1 MLRSLV
7 SGLSG
12 IRTHQ
17 TALDVI
23 GNNIANINTMSFKSS
38 RASFSDALSL
48 TLKGGTPPTGTRGG
62 LNPFQIGRGST
73 VDSIDTIFTQGSL
86 ETTGNPTDLSIA
98 GEGFFVM
105 RHGDESLYTRDG
117 SFAVDAT
124 GTLVDPNSGFAVQ
137 GRMADASGN
146 IMSAT
151 PVTNVVLPIGS
162 LFPARATSAAALTG
176 NLDASAETGKVPF
189 IGDTANATF
198 SGNLSATGTVTV
210 PPAAPPA
217 PTGTTF
223 AKHIVI
229 YDYQGNANDVTVT
242 FSKTIDSSAGILD
255 EWSWTATTPAPAT
268 IPPTIPPPDPIAIG
282 TGLITFKADGSYNTS
297 VGNTITCPGWGT
309 GGTSAITV
317 DLDFAQMTQ
326 TNGPFSPMLSY
337 PVEDQTYQTSMMFY
351 DSLGGTHNA
360 IVNFEK
366 DPLVANTW
374 RWSIGVSGNDEAYIN
389 DPSGP
394 VYSHQIVFNTDGTVK
409 TGATANLVIEGPGG
423 LTDGTTTLTNLENGA
438 DAIRVAIDL
447 SSLVQFDGAF
457 TPVPSARDG
466 HGAGSLDNITF
477 DDTGT
482 LIGTFTNGNSQ
493 KLAQVVLADFH
504 NPAGLVK
511 SGGNMY
517 SMSMNSG
524 AAIIGTAGAGIK
536 ASIISNSLE
545 GSNVD
550 LANEFTKM
558 IIAQRGFEANSR
570 VVTTSD
576 AILGELI
583 NLKR

>member
-1 MLRSLV
+1 MLRSLI

-23 GNNIANINTMSFKSS
+23 GNNIANINTPSYKAS

-48 TLKGGTPPTGTRGG
+48 TLKGGTPPTQTRGG

-86 ETTGNPTDLSIA
+86 ETTGNPTDLTIA

-105 RHGDESLYTRDG
+105 RHGQEYLYTRDG

-124 GTLVDPNSGFAVQ
+124 GTLVDPNTGYAVQ
-137 GRMADASGN
+137 GRMADPAGN
-146 IMSAT
+146 IMSST
-151 PVTNVVLPIGS
+151 PITDIKLPIES
-162 LFPARATSAAALTG
+162 LFPARATSAASLTG
-176 NLDASAETGKVPF
+176 NLDAHAQTGKIPF
-189 IGDTANATF
+189 IGDTANASF
-198 SGNLSATGTVTV
+198 SGNLNATGTTTV
-210 PPAAPPA
+210 P
-217 PTGTTF
+217 TSYE
-223 AKHIVI
+223 KHIVI
-229 YDYQGNANDVTVT
+229 YDYLGNAHDVTIKFT
-242 FSKTIDSSAGILD
+242 KTQDSSAGPPPILD
-255 EWSWTATTPAPAT
+255 EWTWTASDASGAVS
-268 IPPTIPPPDPIAIG
+268 G
-282 TGLITFKADGSYNTS
+282 TGVISFKADGTFNNST
-297 VGNTITCPGWGT
+297 GNSITCTAWGT
-309 GGTSAITV
+309 GGLSDINI
-317 DLDFAQMTQ
+317 DIDFVQMTQ
-326 TNGPFSPMLSY
+326 TNAPFSPMLSY
-337 PVEDQTYQTSMMFY
+337 PVEDQTYQTSMLVY
-351 DSLGGTHNA
+351 DSLGGTHNV
-360 IVNFEK
+360 IINFEK
-366 DPLVANTW
+366 DPLKPNTW

-389 DPSGP
+389 DPAGP
-394 VYSHQIVFNTDGTVK
+394 AYSQELVFNTDGTVK

-423 LTDGTTTLTNLENGA
+423 IVDGTTTLTNLENGA
-438 DAIRVAIDL
+438 NPIRIALNL
-447 SSLVQFDGAF
+447 SDLVQFSGAF

-466 HGAGSLDNITF
+466 HGVGTLDNITF

-493 KLAQVVLADFH
+493 KLAQIVLADFH

-511 SGGNMY
+511 VGGGMY
-517 SMSMNSG
+517 SVSMNSG
-524 AAIIGTAGAGIK
+524 AAVIGTAGAGIR
-536 ASIISNSLE
+536 ASIISNAVE

>member
-1 MLRSLV
+1 MLRSLI

-17 TALDVI
+17 TSLDVI
-23 GNNIANINTMSFKSS
+23 GNNIANINTPSYKSS

-48 TLKGGTPPTGTRGG
+48 TLKGGTPPTATRGG
-62 LNPFQIGRGST
+62 LNPFQVGRGST

-86 ETTGNPTDLSIA
+86 ETTGNPTDLTIA
-98 GEGFFVM
+98 GEGFFVL
-105 RHGDESLYTRDG
+105 RHGEANLYSRDG

-124 GTLVDPNSGFAVQ
+124 GTLIDPNSGFAVQ

-146 IMSAT
+146 ILSST
-151 PVTNVVLPIGS
+151 PITDIVLPIES
-162 LFPARATSAAALTG
+162 LFPARATSTVSLVG

-189 IGDTANATF
+189 IGDTANASF
-198 SGNLSATGTVTV
+198 SGNLNATGSTV
-210 PPAAPPA
+210 
-217 PTGTTF
+217 GSTTYT
-223 AKHIVI
+223 KHMVV
-229 YDYQGNANDVTVT
+229 YDYLGNANDVTIT
-242 FSKTIDSSAGILD
+242 FQKTQDSDPGPPALLD
-255 EWSWTATTPAPAT
+255 EWSWTASDASGGAT
-268 IPPTIPPPDPIAIG
+268 G
-282 TGLITFKADGSYNTS
+282 TGNITFKADGSFDTATT
-297 VGNTITCPGWGT
+297 NTITCVGWGT
-309 GGTSAITV
+309 GGTGDITI
-317 DLDFAQMTQ
+317 DLDFSQMMQ
-326 TNGPFSPMLSY
+326 TNSPFSPMLSY
-337 PVEDQTYQTSMMFY
+337 PVEDETYQTSMLVY
-351 DSLGGTHNA
+351 DSLGGTHNV

-366 DPLVANTW
+366 DPLAINTW
-374 RWSIGVSGNDEAYIN
+374 RWSIGISGKDEVYIN
-389 DPSGP
+389 NPSGP
-394 VYSHQIVFNTDGTVK
+394 VYSQELIFNADGTVK
-409 TGATANLVIEGPGG
+409 TGATANLVIEGSNG
-423 LTDGTTTLTNLENGA
+423 LADGTTTLSNLGNGA
-438 DAIRVAIDL
+438 DPVRIALDL
-447 SSLVQFDGAF
+447 SSLVQFAGSF
-457 TPVPSARDG
+457 TPVPSSRDG

-493 KLAQVVLADFH
+493 KLAQLVLADFH

-511 SGGNMY
+511 TGGNMY

-524 AAIIGTAGAGIK
+524 AAVIGTAGAGVR

>member
-1 MLRSLV
+1 MLRSLI

-23 GNNIANINTMSFKSS
+23 GNNIANINTPSYKAS

-48 TLKGGTPPTGTRGG
+48 TLKGGTPPTETRGG

-73 VDSIDTIFTQGSL
+73 IDSIDTIFTQGSL
-86 ETTGNPTDLSIA
+86 ETTGNPTDLTIA

-105 RHGDESLYTRDG
+105 RHGQEYLYTRDG

-124 GTLVDPNSGFAVQ
+124 GTLVDPNTGYAVQ
-137 GRMADASGN
+137 GRMADPAGN
-146 IMSAT
+146 IMSST
-151 PVTNVVLPIGS
+151 PITDIKLPIES
-162 LFPARATSAAALTG
+162 LFPARATSTASLTG
-176 NLDASAETGKVPF
+176 NLDAHAETGKIPF
-189 IGDTANATF
+189 IGDTANASF
-198 SGNLSATGTVTV
+198 SGNLNATGTTTV
-210 PPAAPPA
+210 P
-217 PTGTTF
+217 TSYE
-223 AKHIVI
+223 KHIVI
-229 YDYQGNANDVTVT
+229 YDYLGNAHDVIINFTK
-242 FSKTIDSSAGILD
+242 SQDSSAGPPPILD
-255 EWSWTATTPAPAT
+255 EWTWTASDASGAVS
-268 IPPTIPPPDPIAIG
+268 G
-282 TGLITFKADGSYNTS
+282 TGVISFKADGTFNNST
-297 VGNTITCPGWGT
+297 GNSITCTAWGT
-309 GGTSAITV
+309 GGTSDINIDV
-317 DLDFAQMTQ
+317 DFVQMTQ
-326 TNGPFSPMLSY
+326 TNAPFSPMLSY
-337 PVEDQTYQTSMMFY
+337 PVEDETYQTSMLVY
-351 DSLGGTHNA
+351 DSLGGTHNV
-360 IVNFEK
+360 IINFEK
-366 DPLVANTW
+366 DPLKSNTW

-389 DPSGP
+389 DPAGP
-394 VYSHQIVFNTDGTVK
+394 AYSQELVFDTDGTVK
-409 TGATANLVIEGPGG
+409 TGATANIVIEGPGG
-423 LTDGTTTLTNLENGA
+423 IVDGTTTLINLENGA
-438 DAIRVAIDL
+438 NPIRIALDL
-447 SSLVQFDGAF
+447 SDLVQFSGAF

-466 HGAGSLDNITF
+466 HGVGSLDNITF

-493 KLAQVVLADFH
+493 KLAQIVLADFH

-511 SGGNMY
+511 VGGSMY
-517 SMSMNSG
+517 SVSMNSG
-524 AAIIGTAGAGIK
+524 AAVIGTAGAGIR
-536 ASIISNSLE
+536 ASIISNAVE

>member
-1 MLRSLV
+1 MLRSLI

-12 IRTHQ
+12 IRSHQ

-23 GNNIANINTMSFKSS
+23 GNNIANINTTSYKSS

-48 TLKGGTPPTGTRGG
+48 TLKSGTPPTGTRGG
-62 LNPFQIGRGST
+62 LNPYQIGRGST
-73 VDSIDTIFTQGSL
+73 VDSIDTLFTQGSL

-98 GEGFFVM
+98 GDGFFVM
-105 RHGDESLYTRDG
+105 RHGDENLYTRDG

-151 PVTNVVLPIGS
+151 PVTNIVLPIGS
-162 LFPARATSAAALTG
+162 LFPARATSAASLTG
-176 NLDASAETGKVPF
+176 NLDASAETGKIPF

-198 SGNLSATGTVTV
+198 SGNLGATGTVTV
-210 PPAAPPA
+210 PPAVPPA
-217 PTGTTF
+217 LTGTSF
-223 AKHIVI
+223 EKHII
-229 YDYQGNANDVTVT
+229 INDYLGNANDVTVT

-255 EWSWTATTPAPAT
+255 EWSWTATTPAPLT
-268 IPPTIPPPDPIAIG
+268 DPPTIPPPDPIAIG
-282 TGLITFKADGSYNTS
+282 TGLITFKADGSYDKS
-297 VGNTITCPGWGT
+297 VGNTITCAGWGT
-309 GGTSAITV
+309 DGAGPITV
-317 DLDFAQMTQ
+317 DLDFAKMTQ

-337 PVEDQTYQTSMMFY
+337 PVEDQTYQTSMMVY

-366 DPLVANTW
+366 DPLSSNTW
-374 RWSIGVSGNDEAYIN
+374 RWSIGVSGNDEVYIN
-389 DPSGP
+389 TPTGPS
-394 VYSHQIVFNTDGTVK
+394 YSQKIEFNPDGTVK

-423 LTDGTTTLTNLENGA
+423 LTDGTTTLTKLENGS
-438 DAIRVAIDL
+438 DAVRVALDL
-447 SSLVQFDGAF
+447 SSLAQFAGAF
-457 TPVPSARDG
+457 TPVPSACDG
-466 HGAGSLDNITF
+466 YGAGSLDNITF

-524 AAIIGTAGAGIK
+524 AAVIGTAGTGIK

>member
-1 MLRSLV
+1 MIENGGNTMLRSLV

-17 TALDVI
+17 TSLDVI
-23 GNNIANINTMSFKSS
+23 GNNIANINTQSYKSS

-48 TLKGGTPPTGTRGG
+48 TLKGGTPPTENRGG
-62 LNPFQIGRGST
+62 LNPYQIGRGST

-105 RHGDESLYTRDG
+105 RHGEENLYTRDG

-124 GTLVDPNSGFAVQ
+124 GTLIDPNSGFAVQ

-151 PVTNVVLPIGS
+151 PITNITLPIGS
-162 LFPARATSAAALTG
+162 LFPARATSTASLTG
-176 NLDASAETGKVPF
+176 NLDASAETGRVPF

-198 SGNLSATGTVTV
+198 SGNLSAIGSTAT
-210 PPAAPPA
+210 A
-217 PTGTTF
+217 TTYS
-223 AKHIVI
+223 KHMVI
-229 YDYQGNANDVTVT
+229 YDYLENANDVTVNFT
-242 FSKTIDSSAGILD
+242 KTVDSSVGPPPILD
-255 EWSWTATTPAPAT
+255 EWSWTASDPSGKAT
-268 IPPTIPPPDPIAIG
+268 G
-282 TGLITFKADGSYNTS
+282 TGKITFKADGSYDNS
-297 VGNTITCPGWGT
+297 VGNTITCAGWGT
-309 GGTSAITV
+309 NGTADITV
-317 DLDFAQMTQ
+317 DLDFAQMSQ

-337 PVEDQTYQTSMMFY
+337 PVEDQTYQTSVMVY

-366 DPLVANTW
+366 DPLSANTW
-374 RWSIGVSGNDEAYIN
+374 RWSIGVSGNDEVYIN
-389 DPSGP
+389 TPTGPS
-394 VYSHQIVFNTDGTVK
+394 YSQNIVFNPDGTVK
-409 TGATANLVIEGPGG
+409 TGATANLVIEGPSG
-423 LTDGTTTLTNLENGA
+423 LTDGTAALTKLENGS
-438 DAIRVAIDL
+438 DAVRVAFDL
-447 SSLVQFDGAF
+447 SSLVQFSGAF
-457 TPVPSARDG
+457 TPVPSACDG

-482 LIGTFTNGNSQ
+482 LIGTFTNGNST

-524 AAIIGTAGAGIK
+524 AAIIGTAGSGIK
-536 ASIISNSLE
+536 ASIISNTLE

>member
-1 MLRSLV
+1 MLRSLI

-12 IRTHQ
+12 IRSHQ

-23 GNNIANINTMSFKSS
+23 GNNIANINTPSYKAS

-48 TLKGGTPPTGTRGG
+48 TLKGGTPPTETRGG

-73 VDSIDTIFTQGSL
+73 IDSIDTIFTQGSL
-86 ETTGNPTDLSIA
+86 ETTGNPTDLTIA

-105 RHGDESLYTRDG
+105 RHGQEYLYTRDG

-124 GTLVDPNSGFAVQ
+124 GTLVDPNTGYAVQ
-137 GRMADASGN
+137 GRMADAAGN
-146 IMSAT
+146 IMSST
-151 PVTNVVLPIGS
+151 PITDIKLPIES
-162 LFPARATSAAALTG
+162 LFPARATSSASLTG
-176 NLDASAETGKVPF
+176 NLDAHAETGKIPF
-189 IGDTANATF
+189 IGDTANASF
-198 SGNLSATGTVTV
+198 SGNLNATGTTTV
-210 PPAAPPA
+210 P
-217 PTGTTF
+217 TSYD
-223 AKHIVI
+223 KHIVI
-229 YDYQGNANDVTVT
+229 YDYLGNAHDVVINFTK
-242 FSKTIDSSAGILD
+242 SQDSSAGPPPILD
-255 EWSWTATTPAPAT
+255 EWTWTASDASGAVS
-268 IPPTIPPPDPIAIG
+268 G
-282 TGLITFKADGSYNTS
+282 TGVISFKADGSFNNST
-297 VGNTITCPGWGT
+297 GNSITCTAWGT
-309 GGTSAITV
+309 GGASDINIDV
-317 DLDFAQMTQ
+317 DFVQMTQ
-326 TNGPFSPMLSY
+326 TNAPFSPMLSY
-337 PVEDQTYQTSMMFY
+337 PVEDETYQTSMLVY
-351 DSLGGTHNA
+351 DSLGGTHNV
-360 IVNFEK
+360 IINFEK
-366 DPLVANTW
+366 DPLNANTW

-389 DPSGP
+389 DPAGP
-394 VYSHQIVFNTDGTVK
+394 AYSQELVFNPDGTVK

-423 LTDGTTTLTNLENGA
+423 IVDGTTTLSNLENGA
-438 DAIRVAIDL
+438 DPIRIALNL
-447 SSLVQFDGAF
+447 SDLVQFSGAF

-466 HGAGSLDNITF
+466 HGVGSLDNITF

-493 KLAQVVLADFH
+493 KLAQIVLADFH

-511 SGGNMY
+511 VGGSMY
-517 SMSMNSG
+517 SVSMNSG
-524 AAIIGTAGAGIK
+524 AAVIGTAGAGIR
-536 ASIISNSLE
+536 ASIISNAVE

>member
-1 MLRSLV
+1 MLRSLI

-17 TALDVI
+17 TSLDVI
-23 GNNIANINTMSFKSS
+23 GNNIANINTPSYKAS

-48 TLKGGTPPTGTRGG
+48 TLKGGTPPTGSRGG
-62 LNPFQIGRGST
+62 LNPFQVGRGST

-86 ETTGNPTDLSIA
+86 ETTGNPTDLTIA
-98 GEGFFVM
+98 GEGFFVL
-105 RHGDESLYTRDG
+105 RHGQENLYSRDG

-124 GTLVDPNSGFAVQ
+124 GTLVDPNTGFAVQ

-146 IMSAT
+146 IMSST
-151 PVTNVVLPIGS
+151 PITDVVLPIES
-162 LFPARATSAAALTG
+162 LFPARATSTASLTG
-176 NLDASAETGKVPF
+176 NLDASAATGKVPF
-189 IGDTANATF
+189 IGDTANASF
-198 SGNLSATGTVTV
+198 SGNLSATGTATG
-210 PPAAPPA
+210 
-217 PTGTTF
+217 PTSY
-223 AKHIVI
+223 AKHMVV
-229 YDYQGNANDVTVT
+229 YDYLGNANDVTIT
-242 FSKTIDSSAGILD
+242 FEKSKDSTPGPPAVLD
-255 EWSWTATTPAPAT
+255 EWKWTASDASGKAT
-268 IPPTIPPPDPIAIG
+268 G
-282 TGLITFKADGSYNTS
+282 TGNITFKADGSYDNS
-297 VGNTITCPGWGT
+297 AGDTIICAGWGT
-309 GGTSAITV
+309 GGTGDISV

-337 PVEDQTYQTSMMFY
+337 PVEDQTYQTSMMVY

-360 IVNFEK
+360 IINFER
-366 DPLVANTW
+366 DPLTANTW
-374 RWSIGVSGNDEAYIN
+374 RWAIGVSGNNEVYIN
-389 DPSGP
+389 DPAGP
-394 VYSHQIVFNTDGTVK
+394 SYSQEIVFNPDGTVK
-409 TGATANLVIEGPGG
+409 TGATANLVIEGPNG
-423 LTDGTTTLTNLENGA
+423 LADGTTTLTPLDNGA
-438 DAIRVAIDL
+438 DGIRIALDL
-447 SSLVQFDGAF
+447 SSLVQFSGAF

-493 KLAQVVLADFH
+493 KLAQLVLADFH

-524 AAIIGTAGAGIK
+524 AAVIGTAGSGIR